1 MTAPKKVT
9 TTVSARRKL
18 ELSQLTTQAVQQE
31 LMGTDVN
38 MTDFALYF
46 EQRLVVPH
54 LAERIVDAKVSR
66 AMDASSTFTVVV
78 NDYDRALL
86 SSDQLYNKLD
96 VQIDGLWFRLAGV
109 DKAGDELTLTFED
122 REIAVLRSY
131 NTWKVASRDK
141 VTRAE
146 FILNLIRE
154 VKEFRIPVVIPELH
168 TVQPLQRYDG
178 DNIGFDQ
185 TVQKVKGMPKNPK
198 VTNTFHIPLPSFGGN
213 APGINVGPFPGRLT
227 IEGSPVPKGGE
238 QERNGQIIIAVG
250 QQMKNA
256 GVTRRL
262 IVCAIMSAM
271 VESTL
276 INNPGDPN
284 DPAHNTSAGLFQMQY
299 FWGSYTDRTNP
310 ATAARIYYQHLMA
323 EDRQNP
329 GLPYGELCANTENPA
344 AQYRYKYQLRYEEA
358 NQWVNAF
365 GDVGG
370 DLSTVVAN
378 TAVNGQSPMD
388 TAGGSFYFW
397 RGNVIDRSG
406 QKIRKP
412 EDSWTCILR
421 LAKEVNWEAFF
432 VGGTFYYISD
442 DDLIKQQPLLT
453 LDEYDDGIV
462 DVSGDYHTNKKA
474 GTLTVTARAG
484 RWAAP
489 PGSVV
494 IIENMGPYNGRW
506 LVSQYDRGMFD
517 LNVTITLNKKNP
529 ALPEPNPAKGN
540 LNNLNSG
547 WVPSLSKTGTP
558 IGGAKTKQGT
568 SVGPAPVAIG
578 GKAGMMEYAQKLLD
592 YYASG
597 QYRAD
602 NPGDLVDIRAA
613 AGGGMVNSQCGGQV
627 YMDYR
632 PFAIVCYLIEQGFAP
647 VGTFAFCSDH
657 SCDGGG
663 HSAGLCV
670 DVSSLKGLAINTL
683 SQTCF
688 NNVLAADTL
697 LHSLTGNLAPKKL
710 ISGGYGNQRNMQLTA
725 LCVTDPRGENPDSYY
740 TPTVMG
746 EHCNH
751 IHIGWNGS

>member
-1 MTAPKKVT
+1 MTAPKKIT

-18 ELSQLTTQAVQQE
+18 ELSQLQPYAVQQE

-54 LAERIVDAKVSR
+54 LAERIIDAKVSR
-66 AMDASSTFTVVV
+66 AMDASSTFTVIV

-122 REIAVLRSY
+122 REIAVLREYS
-131 NTWKVASRDK
+131 TWKVASRDK

-168 TVQPLQRYDG
+168 TNQPLQRYDG
-178 DNIGFDQ
+178 DNIGFDT

-198 VTNTFHIPLPSFGGN
+198 VTKSFHIGVPSFGGN
-213 APGINVGPFPGRLT
+213 APGINVGPFPSKLT
-227 IEGSPVPKGGE
+227 IEGSPVSKGGE
-238 QERNGQIIIAVG
+238 QEKNGEIIIAVG

-284 DPAHNTSAGLFQMQY
+284 DPAHNTSAGLFQMQDT
-299 FWGSYTDRTNP
+299 WGSYEDRTNP

-323 EDRQNP
+323 EDRQHPN
-329 GLPYGELCANTENPA
+329 LPYGELCANTENPRA
-344 AQYRYKYQLRYEEA
+344 DLRYKYALRYQEA
-358 NQWVNAF
+358 DQWVTAF
-365 GDVGG
+365 GDTGG
-370 DLSTVVAN
+370 DLSIPAAG
-378 TAVNGQSPMD
+378 TAVNGQNPTD
-388 TAGGSFYFW
+388 TVGGSFYFW

-406 QKIRKP
+406 QKVRKP
-412 EDSWTCILR
+412 ENSWTCILR

-453 LDEYDDGIV
+453 LNEYDDGIV

-474 GTLTVTARAG
+474 GTLTITARAG

-494 IIENMGPYNGRW
+494 VVENMGPYNGRW
-506 LVSQYDRGMFD
+506 LVSQYDRSMFD

-529 ALPEPNPAKGN
+529 ALPEPNPTKGN
-540 LNNLNSG
+540 LQNLLPS
-547 WVPSLSKTGTP
+547 WVPSLAQASTGANKTS
-558 IGGAKTKQGT
+558 QGT
-568 SVGPAPVAIG
+568 TMGPMPIVTVG
-578 GKAGMMEYAQKLLD
+578 KSGMIEYAQKLLD
-592 YYASG
+592 YNASG

-602 NPGDLVDIRAA
+602 NAGDLVDIRAA
-613 AGGGMVNSQCGGQV
+613 AAGGMVASQCGGSV
-627 YMDYR
+627 YLDYR
-632 PFAIVCYLIEQGFAP
+632 TLAIVCYLIEKGFAP
-647 VGTFAFCSDH
+647 VGTYAFCSDH
-657 SCDGGG
+657 SCDSGG

-683 SQTCF
+683 NQTCY

-697 LHSLTGNLAPKKL
+697 LHSLIGELAPKKL
-710 ISGGYGNQRNMQLTA
+710 ISGGYGNQRNMTLTA
-725 LCVTDPRGENPDSYY
+725 LCITEPRGRNPDEYY
-740 TPTVMG
+740 TTTVIA

-751 IHIGWNGS
+751 IHIGYN